1 MIIKFAIIAVILGA
15 GSIIFASQ
23 LLDFFPET
31 ATTVDLVKKD
41 LSTIS
46 ENTAQQAEHKV
57 DETLQNLNDNIEG
70 FKEKSN
76 DFLSQGFLGSILVPE
91 EEMDND
97 QAGSV
102 NQNQVGTNGKTTQNN
117 IQTSNTVSSPS
128 TTASTTP
135 QTLIFE
141 TLSLTTSQE
150 VDGMV
155 MLHYEDSSGKTISVS
170 VTLRNSE
177 RELFNGVFFSSMFE
191 TFIDDASETP
201 YFIDMIV
208 EHEEYGT
215 INSSVYNTGENK
227 DTTIN
232 GVFSKS

>member
-41 LSTIS
+41 LNTIT
-46 ENTAQQAEHKV
+46 EN
-57 DETLQNLNDNIEG
+57 TLQNVNDNIDDI
-70 FKEKSN
+70 KEKSN
-76 DFLSQGFLGSILVPE
+76 DFLTQGFAGKLSNPLEDQDPSEMGTKNDNESITSIGG
-91 EEMDND
+91 NH
-97 QAGSV
+97 GG
-102 NQNQVGTNGKTTQNN
+102 NNGKITHNN
-117 IQTSNTVSSPS
+117 IQPSNTDSISSQISPS
-128 TTASTTP
+128 SP

-141 TLSLTTSQE
+141 TLSLTTEE
-150 VDGMV
+150 VDGMI
-155 MLHYEDSSGKTISVS
+155 MLRYEDSSGKTISVS
-170 VTLRNSE
+170 VTLQNSE
-177 RELFNGVFFSSMFE
+177 RDIFNGVFFSSMFE
-191 TFIDDASETP
+191 TLVLYPSDAP

-215 INSSVYNTGENK
+215 INSSVFNPGGNE

>member
-15 GSIIFASQ
+15 GSVIFASQ

-41 LSTIS
+41 LSTIF

-76 DFLSQGFLGSILVPE
+76 DFLSQGFLGPILVPE
-91 EEMDND
+91 EETEND
-97 QAGSV
+97 QVRSAKN
-102 NQNQVGTNGKTTQNN
+102 NQMGTNGKITQNN
-117 IQTSNTVSSPS
+117 IQTSNTVPSPPA
-128 TTASTTP
+128 TASTIP

-141 TLSLTTSQE
+141 TLSLTTSQG

-191 TFIDDASETP
+191 TFVNDASETP
-201 YFIDMIV
+201 YFIDMII

-215 INSSVYNTGENK
+215 ITSSVFNPRGNE